1 MKMAHTNNERIS
13 YPARLLGYYAKWNR
27 TKKSRNDRE

>member
-13 YPARLLGYYAKWNR
+13 YPARLLGYYANG
-27 TKKSRNDRE
+27 TVQKKSRNDRE